1 MRERRAARHRPSCRP
16 RHGAHGHGWHATPVR
31 GACGRRA
38 PDRAGTWDRGGD
50 ADARASRP
58 LHPSRRPGPPLPCR
72 PSACPVSTPGMKA
85 PLACAGTGTV
95 HARKGDCAH
104 DLAPQPAFHL
114 ADPQDDCPAGNP
126 DHQICRPTCRPR
138 PGRSP
143 WSAAKCTCGRG
154 PGLMTVSSRPHTRG
168 AGIGAGV
175 GTRAARDEAAVLSVA
190 GHLTDRDRELVR
202 LVARHRVLT
211 TEQLAALAF
220 GNITTARHRLAV
232 LVRLGLLRR
241 FRPHLQTGSA
251 PWHYVLGPVGAAMLG
266 QEDRD
271 KKKWLPQVRA
281 DRQLAL
287 ERSQR
292 VGHMTGASWFFV
304 ALARHA
310 REHGGGELLRWDGE
324 GEASDYLYA
333 RSRELGPRP
342 DGLGVWGPDGTDIAV
357 LLESDTGTEHLPQLV
372 GKLTGYAEQAG
383 TNTALTMPL
392 LFCFPTARREQS
404 ARKALAATA
413 ASLDLQIATAALDPR
428 VTCPACGPA
437 WMPLHGG
444 HAP

>member
-1 MRERRAARHRPSCRP
+1 
-16 RHGAHGHGWHATPVR
+16 
-31 GACGRRA
+31 
-38 PDRAGTWDRGGD
+38 
-50 ADARASRP
+50 
-58 LHPSRRPGPPLPCR
+58 
-72 PSACPVSTPGMKA
+72 
-85 PLACAGTGTV
+85 
-95 HARKGDCAH
+95 
-104 DLAPQPAFHL
+104 
-114 ADPQDDCPAGNP
+114 
-126 DHQICRPTCRPR
+126 
-138 PGRSP
+138 
-143 WSAAKCTCGRG
+143 
-154 PGLMTVSSRPHTRG
+154 MTVSSHSHTRG
-168 AGIGAGV
+168 AGTGAGV

-220 GNITTARHRLAV
+220 GNITTARHR
-232 LVRLGLLRR
+232 RR
-241 FRPHLQTGSA
+241 CSCAWACCAASGRTFKPAPRRGTTSSA
-251 PWHYVLGPVGAAMLG
+251 PSAPRCSARKTATRKDG
-266 QEDRD
+266 
-271 KKKWLPQVRA
+271 RA

-287 ERSQR
+287 ARSQR
-292 VGHMTGASWFFV
+292 LGHMTGASWFFV

-342 DGLGVWGPDGTDIAV
+342 DGLGVWAQDGTDIAF
-357 LLESDTGTEHLPQLV
+357 LLEYDTGTEHLPQLV

-444 HAP
+444 HAPMRLIDLGGVLPDPWRTEPEHDEQDQHELDPAETGWDEVESDRL

>member
-1 MRERRAARHRPSCRP
+1 
-16 RHGAHGHGWHATPVR
+16 
-31 GACGRRA
+31 
-38 PDRAGTWDRGGD
+38 
-50 ADARASRP
+50 
-58 LHPSRRPGPPLPCR
+58 
-72 PSACPVSTPGMKA
+72 
-85 PLACAGTGTV
+85 
-95 HARKGDCAH
+95 
-104 DLAPQPAFHL
+104 
-114 ADPQDDCPAGNP
+114 
-126 DHQICRPTCRPR
+126 
-138 PGRSP
+138 
-143 WSAAKCTCGRG
+143 
-154 PGLMTVSSRPHTRG
+154 MTVSSHSHTRG
-168 AGIGAGV
+168 AGTGAGV

-211 TEQLAALAF
+211 TDQLAALAF

-251 PWHYVLGPVGAAMLG
+251 PWHYVLGPIGAALLG

-271 KKKWLPQVRA
+271 EKRWLPMVRA

-292 VGHMTGASWFFV
+292 LGHMTGASWFFV

-310 REHGGGELLRWDGE
+310 REHGRGELLKWDGE

-342 DGLGVWGPDGTDIAV
+342 DGLGVWAQDGTDIAF
-357 LLESDTGTEHLPQLV
+357 LLEYDTGTEHLPQLV

-444 HAP
+444 HAPMRLINLGGVLPDPWRTEPEHDEQHQHELDPAETGWDEAESDRL